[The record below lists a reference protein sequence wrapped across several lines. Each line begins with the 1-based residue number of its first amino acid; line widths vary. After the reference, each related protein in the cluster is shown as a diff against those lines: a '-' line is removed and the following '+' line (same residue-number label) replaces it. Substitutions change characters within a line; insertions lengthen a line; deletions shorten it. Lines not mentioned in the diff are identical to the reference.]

1 MSCPVQTDDI
11 EQRFLLSGY
20 AAPEVVRA
28 MEAGRGETEVGP
40 ESDMWSFGALVYEC
54 FTGEL
59 LAGVSDARPSDC
71 VSLRQEALR
80 TVDRTGWPCGCCD
93 RWSNR

>member
-1 MSCPVQTDDI
+1 MRCPVQTGDI

-28 MEAGRGETEVGP
+28 MEAGRGETEVGL
-40 ESDMWSFGALVYEC
+40 ESDTWSFGAVAYEC

-71 VSLRQEALR
+71 VSPREEALR
-80 TVDRTGWPCGCCD
+80 N
-93 RWSNR
+93 S